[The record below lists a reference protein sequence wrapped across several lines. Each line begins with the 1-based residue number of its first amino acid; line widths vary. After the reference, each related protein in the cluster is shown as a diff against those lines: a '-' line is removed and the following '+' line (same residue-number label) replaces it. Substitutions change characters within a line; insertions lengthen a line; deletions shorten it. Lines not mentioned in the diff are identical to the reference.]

1 MITTIDRVQTQA
13 AQLQPLKILLSVLAA
28 PFYVL
33 GFVFGILWVVFSWS
47 LAAVLV
53 GVTDARSR
61 SKDTAHGS
69 G

>member
-1 MITTIDRVQTQA
+1 MITTIDRVQAQA

-33 GFVFGILWVVFSWS
+33 GWVFGVVWVVLSWS

-53 GVTDARSR
+53 GVTDARS
-61 SKDTAHGS
+61 KVTAHGS